1 MAAVLKKTMQ
11 RQAQQHHNHHDD
23 YKGQKEQKHIFPKRN
38 VENKDRD
45 SEHFKI
51 AKNGYK
57 QSAEGIGQN
66 QIKQADR
73 RKQYPL
79 ENSALLIRNILSPDI
94 KKDRKKAYQNHVHR
108 DVLRKA
114 G

>member
-1 MAAVLKKTMQ
+1 MQ

-57 QSAEGIGQN
+57 QSAEGIGQTRLN
-66 QIKQADR
+66 KLIGESSIRLKI
-73 RKQYPL
+73 PL
-79 ENSALLIRNILSPDI
+79 CLSVT
-94 KKDRKKAYQNHVHR
+94 Y
-108 DVLRKA
+108 
-114 G
+114 